1 MESTPIQIL
10 IDQAHQEGE
19 YRPVVVM
26 MIFDSLGGV
35 LVVQSAKNSDW
46 WGFPQ
51 GGIDPGESLEDAAYR
66 EAFEELGLTR
76 DDLEFE
82 YLHKWLDIDAET
94 GRADKRGFTRGK
106 RTFFVSMKCRY
117 GATSVLDPAEV
128 SQALWVLPSDFPA
141 VVASTREEKRVHM
154 MVALEKCLAS
164 R

>member
-10 IDQAHQEGE
+10 IDQANQEGE

-26 MIFDSLGGV
+26 MIFDTMGGV
-35 LVVQSAKNSDW
+35 LVVQSAKNADW

-51 GGIDPGESLEDAAYR
+51 GGIDPGESLEDAAFR
-66 EAFEELGLTR
+66 EAWEELRLSG

-82 YLHKWLDIDAET
+82 YLHMWLDIDAEAT
-94 GRADKRGFTRGK
+94 RVDKRGFARGK
-106 RTFFVSMKCRY
+106 RNFFVSMKCRD
-117 GATSVLDPAEV
+117 GASVLDPAEV

-154 MVALEKCLAS
+154 MAALEKCVAS